1 MNQIN
6 LYRILAEAVAVRL
19 FRESTL
25 QHGQLSDVFS
35 TGECPSAKMT
45 RELRLRTGLASNCE
59 LVALALGSPDLS
71 FCLGIVMDSYS
82 PRSIGYRPRLDS
94 GDSPVSKN
102 KTNKT
107 LPPMPPIHNDHGV
120 SPMRKKSEDQ
130 TWQGVA
136 RLHLHKFWWWLQLV
150 GLGIGITWLGRNHP

>member
-25 QHGQLSDVFS
+25 QHVFS

-45 RELRLRTGLASNCE
+45 RGLRLRTGLASNCE

-136 RLHLHKFWWWLQLV
+136 RLHLHKFW
-150 GLGIGITWLGRNHP
+150 